1 MAGSLKWFKY
11 ETDNGDT
18 FGILMDES
26 NGEAVS
32 NDDFVAGDYLAVRYA
47 VPRNVEVRY
56 AIYRTQDGLQS
67 ARIPLTNPAASLANL
82 PAQILLF
89 NGVNA
94 NLTRVVGEVIA
105 PIPIHLDSGLDDGDI
120 T

>member
-11 ETDNGDT
+11 ETDNGDS
-18 FGILMDES
+18 FGVLMDES
-26 NGEAVS
+26 NGEAVG
-32 NDDFVAGDYLAVRYA
+32 NQDFVVSDYLVVRYA
-47 VPRNVEVRY
+47 LPRNVEPRY
-56 AIYRTQDGLQS
+56 ALYRTQDGKQT
-67 ARIPLTNPAASLANL
+67 AKIILTDPAASIANL

-94 NLTRVVGEVIA
+94 NLTRVIGEVMA
-105 PIPIHLDSGLDDGDI
+105 PIPIHLDTGLDDGDI